1 VAAAIVVSVALWPT
15 NGRQPNRPAPK
26 NVGSN
31 RTSSNLAAVT
41 PPGKQEVAALP
52 GFVVEQSPVQVEEI
66 DGAGE
71 LDRLRHEIVR
81 SETEIRR
88 LAEQAKL
95 RRASAQLELLLAK
108 YGRD

>member
-1 VAAAIVVSVALWPT
+1 
-15 NGRQPNRPAPK
+15 
-26 NVGSN
+26 
-31 RTSSNLAAVT
+31 
-41 PPGKQEVAALP
+41 
-52 GFVVEQSPVQVEEI
+52 
-66 DGAGE
+66 
-71 LDRLRHEIVR
+71 LRHEIVR